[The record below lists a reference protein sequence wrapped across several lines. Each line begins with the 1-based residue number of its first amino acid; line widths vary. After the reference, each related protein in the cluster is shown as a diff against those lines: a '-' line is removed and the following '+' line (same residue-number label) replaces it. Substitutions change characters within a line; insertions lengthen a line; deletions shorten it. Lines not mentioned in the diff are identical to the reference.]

1 MKPTNLN
8 MLFQDQVRNFAHL
21 VTSEN
26 QTKNDFLASIKQS
39 YSLDNP
45 KAHLFFIACEKSD
58 FDTIKLNSNRDAI
71 LFNQ

>member
-8 MLFQDQVRNFAHL
+8 PLFIDQIRNFAHL
-21 VTSEN
+21 VTPET
-26 QTKNDFLASIKQS
+26 QTKNDFLATIKTN

-45 KAHLFFIACEKSD
+45 KTNLFFIACEKSE
-58 FDTIKLNSNRDAI
+58 FETIKLNNNRDSI

>member
-21 VTSEN
+21 VTSES
-26 QTKNDFLASIKQS
+26 QTKNDFLAAIKQT
-39 YSLDNP
+39 YSLSNP
-45 KAHLFFIACEKSD
+45 KVNLFFIACQRSD
-58 FDTIKLNSNRDAI
+58 FETIKLNANQDSI